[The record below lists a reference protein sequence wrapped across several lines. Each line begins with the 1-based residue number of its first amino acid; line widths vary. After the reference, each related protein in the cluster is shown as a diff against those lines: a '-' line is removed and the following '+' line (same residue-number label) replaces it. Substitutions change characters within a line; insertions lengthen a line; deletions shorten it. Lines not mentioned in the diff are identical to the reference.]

1 MAKNLRAADAAQLD
15 LDGTGM
21 RVAVV
26 CGRFNDLIT
35 NRLLAGT
42 EAGLQSLGVADD
54 DVTVAW
60 VPGAFEL
67 PMTAKAFAD
76 TGRFDAVIALG
87 CVIRGETAHFDYVA
101 GECAAG
107 IMRAQLETGLPIV
120 FGVLTTENLDQALAR
135 SGGDEDKGRESAEV
149 AVEMVGLLRAIRA

>member
-1 MAKNLRAADAAQLD
+1 MSPSSAGAS
-15 LDGTGM
+15 
-21 RVAVV
+21 
-26 CGRFNDLIT
+26 NDLIT

-42 EAGLQSLGVADD
+42 GLGLRSLGVADD

-87 CVIRGETAHFDYVA
+87 CGRSAVRPPTSTTWRS
-101 GECAAG
+101 AAG